1 MAYTSIIPVRCLDRA
16 VDYVRDKTKTTRGP
30 KSLQDAVDYAIN
42 REKTELDCFETGLS
56 CVCET
61 AFEDMRDTVQRWQQ
75 TAGVQGYH
83 LVQSF
88 AEGEVTP
95 ELAHQIGVE
104 LAEQLLQGRFQTVV
118 TTHLNTKHYH
128 NHIVWCSVALDNG
141 RKYHSNAKSYYT
153 EVRARSDALCRK
165 YGLSIIET
173 KESEQSSMPY
183 HVWLDEQENRPNWT
197 SMVRQDVDEAISQAL
212 TWRQFLQCLSQKGYT
227 FRFNRKYPTLKP
239 PGKPR
244 PIRFKTLGKQYT
256 PEAIQQRILYSQ
268 KTYPAEPHVRHV
280 RLHGTYQKVR
290 KLKGLRVFYYREL
303 YMLGVFHRKP
313 WHPSPAVREE
323 IRQLDKR
330 IEQYEFLMN
339 RDIMLTLRPLKE
351 NGQWGAKCRKAYD
364 LDENGQRI
372 PDGKGGWKNHREDT
386 TDWNDKGNVEIWRA
400 AWAAYTNRA
409 LESAGRP
416 ERIDHRSYKRQGI
429 DKIPSV
435 HLGPAASQMEKRG
448 IRTDKGE
455 VNRQI
460 VADNKLLKEIKARIT
475 RLYRW
480 SKAEAE
486 KPQTQQS
493 SLTALWE
500 AQQQLNAP
508 RTRTGKIRALQES
521 AALFSFLQANGIQ
534 SMQQLHEKI
543 ADMNSCYY
551 DLRGKIVKAERRIA
565 ILTERGEMWE
575 QYNQYKSIHKQL
587 AKVKPEKREQFEQRH
602 SRELILYDAA
612 ARYLKELKDSGE
624 GITPKAWQREI
635 DQLTAGKQT
644 DTLAMK
650 SMREDLKAVE
660 RLRKT
665 AEQLSRQERDKSHDR
680 GPER

>member
-1 MAYTSIIPVRCLDRA
+1 MTHDYTRKGGIVHAEIMLPAHAPPEFADRSILWNSVEQIEKA
-16 VDYVRDKTKTTRGP
+16 RD
-30 KSLQDAVDYAIN
+30 SQLA
-42 REKTELDCFETGLS
+42 REIEAALPRELSGE
-56 CVCET
+56 
-61 AFEDMRDTVQRWQQ
+61 QQ
-75 TAGVQGYH
+75 
-83 LVQSF
+83 
-88 AEGEVTP
+88 
-95 ELAHQIGVE
+95 LA
-104 LAEQLLQGRFQTVV
+104 L
-118 TTHLNTKHYH
+118 
-128 NHIVWCSVALDNG
+128 
-141 RKYHSNAKSYYT
+141 
-153 EVRARSDALCRK
+153 VRAYVKD
-165 YGLSIIET
+165 
-173 KESEQSSMPY
+173 
-183 HVWLDEQENRPNWT
+183 NF
-197 SMVRQDVDEAISQAL
+197 VDKGMCADFAIHD
-212 TWRQFLQCLSQKGYT
+212 KGT
-227 FRFNRKYPTLKP
+227 GN
-239 PGKPR
+239 
-244 PIRFKTLGKQYT
+244 
-256 PEAIQQRILYSQ
+256 
-268 KTYPAEPHVRHV
+268 PHVH
-280 RLHGTYQKVR
+280 
-290 KLKGLRVFYYREL
+290 
-303 YMLGVFHRKP
+303 
-313 WHPSPAVREE
+313 
-323 IRQLDKR
+323 
-330 IEQYEFLMN
+330 
-339 RDIMLTLRPLKE
+339 IMLTLRPLKE

-400 AWAAYTNRA
+400 AWTAYTNRA

-543 ADMNSCYY
+543 ADMNSRYY

-624 GITPKAWQREI
+624 AITPKAWQREI

-680 GPER
+680 GAGAVKATAFWRTPVKCVAFHDILLHTEKPPYRFPHTAADCLFAEQVAVCAGAGQRQHQNIIFYAVDKQPVRENMTFPMACPIAGQVMVTVLIRQRFAHRQQRYDLLQQLNLQATLYGSFVVFFETGRVLDGIFGFFHLFRSANNSSRSL

>member
-1 MAYTSIIPVRCLDRA
+1 M
-16 VDYVRDKTKTTRGP
+16 G
-30 KSLQDAVDYAIN
+30 SLHQP
-42 REKTELDCFETGLS
+42 G
-56 CVCET
+56 
-61 AFEDMRDTVQRWQQ
+61 
-75 TAGVQGYH
+75 AG
-83 LVQSF
+83 
-88 AEGEVTP
+88 
-95 ELAHQIGVE
+95 I
-104 LAEQLLQGRFQTVV
+104 
-118 TTHLNTKHYH
+118 
-128 NHIVWCSVALDNG
+128 C
-141 RKYHSNAKSYYT
+141 
-153 EVRARSDALCRK
+153 RSDRSC
-165 YGLSIIET
+165 
-173 KESEQSSMPY
+173 
-183 HVWLDEQENRPNWT
+183 
-197 SMVRQDVDEAISQAL
+197 
-212 TWRQFLQCLSQKGYT
+212 
-227 FRFNRKYPTLKP
+227 
-239 PGKPR
+239 
-244 PIRFKTLGKQYT
+244 
-256 PEAIQQRILYSQ
+256 
-268 KTYPAEPHVRHV
+268 
-280 RLHGTYQKVR
+280 
-290 KLKGLRVFYYREL
+290 
-303 YMLGVFHRKP
+303 
-313 WHPSPAVREE
+313 
-323 IRQLDKR
+323 
-330 IEQYEFLMN
+330 
-339 RDIMLTLRPLKE
+339 
-351 NGQWGAKCRKAYD
+351 
-364 LDENGQRI
+364 
-372 PDGKGGWKNHREDT
+372 
-386 TDWNDKGNVEIWRA
+386 
-400 AWAAYTNRA
+400 
-409 LESAGRP
+409 
-416 ERIDHRSYKRQGI
+416 IDHRSYKRQGI

-460 VADNKLLKEIKARIT
+460 AADNKLLKEIKARIT

-543 ADMNSCYY
+543 ADMNSRYY

-565 ILTERGEMWE
+565 TLTERGEMWE

-680 GPER
+680 GAGAVKATAFWRTPVKCVAFHDILLHTEKPPYRFPHTAADCLFAEQVAVCAGAGQRQHQNIILYAVDKQPVRENMTFPMACPIAGQVMVTVLIRQRFAHCQQCYDLLQQLNLQATLDGSFVVLFETGRVLDGIFGFFHLFRSANNSSRSL